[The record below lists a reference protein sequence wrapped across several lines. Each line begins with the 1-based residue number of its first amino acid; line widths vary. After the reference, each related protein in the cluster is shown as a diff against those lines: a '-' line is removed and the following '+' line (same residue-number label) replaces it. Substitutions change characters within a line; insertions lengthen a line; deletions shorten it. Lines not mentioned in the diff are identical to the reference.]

1 MKPLVIHI
9 SAFLALGSLISGCA
23 SSPQKL
29 VTAPVHIRPQYTP
42 VAVED
47 SPGSIY
53 QPNRSMLLFEEPIA
67 NRVGDAL
74 KINIAENLSSS
85 NNANTTTS
93 RNSTIAETG
102 PGALSSMGGLLK
114 EIFNYS
120 GKASG
125 SSSLKGVGQVT
136 NTNQISGSLMVSVT
150 DILPNG
156 YMAIAGEK
164 AVAASGNTT
173 VLRFSGIVN
182 KRDIKVGNVVSS
194 SDVGDARIEQ
204 VINGVATDVATQTD
218 AQRFF
223 AGLINFW

>member
-1 MKPLVIHI
+1 MKTLATRLSACLV
-9 SAFLALGSLISGCA
+9 FTGLVTGCA
-23 SSPQKL
+23 SSPQTL
-29 VTAPVHIRPQYTP
+29 VTAPVHIRPQFTP
-42 VAVED
+42 VALED

-53 QPNRSMLLFEEPIA
+53 QPNKAMLLFEEPIA

-85 NNANTTTS
+85 NNANTTSS
-93 RNSTIAETG
+93 RTSTISESG

-114 EIFNYS
+114 EIFDYS
-120 GKASG
+120 GKATG
-125 SSSLKGVGQVT
+125 SSSLKGTGQVT
-136 NTNQISGSLMVSVT
+136 NANQISGSLMVSVT

-156 YMAIAGEK
+156 YMAVAGEK

-173 VLRFSGIVN
+173 LLRFSGIVN

-194 SDVGDARIEQ
+194 NDVGDARIEQ
-204 VINGVATDVATQTD
+204 IVNGVASEVASRTA
-218 AQRFF
+218 AQNFF

>member
-1 MKPLVIHI
+1 MKTMFIH
-9 SAFLALGSLISGCA
+9 ARAYLLLTGLITGCA
-23 SSPQKL
+23 SSPQNL

-42 VAVED
+42 VALED

-53 QPNRSMLLFEEPIA
+53 QPNKAMLLFEEPIA
-67 NRVGDAL
+67 SHVGDAL
-74 KINIAENLSSS
+74 KINIAENLTSS
-85 NNANTTTS
+85 NNANTTANRT
-93 RNSTIAETG
+93 STISESG

-114 EIFNYS
+114 EIFDYN

-125 SSSLKGVGQVT
+125 STSLKGTGQVS
-136 NTNQISGSLMVSVT
+136 NANQISGSLMVSVT

-156 YMAIAGEK
+156 YMAVAGEK
-164 AVAASGNTT
+164 AVANRGNTT
-173 VLRFSGIVN
+173 LLRFSGVVN

-194 SDVGDARIEQ
+194 NDVGDARIEQ
-204 VINGVATDVATQTD
+204 IVNGVASDVASHTD